1 MNLLKL
7 GNIYIDG
14 TKVQA
19 NASRHK
25 AMSYKYI
32 KKLEKQLDE
41 EIEKLLGLAE
51 TQDASEKDLA
61 LDIPEE
67 ISLRKN
73 LVILIFTQRVLR
85 VMS

>member
-1 MNLLKL
+1 MKLVKL

-25 AMSYKYI
+25 AMSYEYI
-32 KKLEKQLDE
+32 QKLEKQLE
-41 EIEKLLGLAE
+41 QEIEKLLGLAE
-51 TQDASEKDLA
+51 AKDESEKNLA

-67 ISLRKN
+67 IGLRKKR
-73 LVILIFTQRVLR
+73 LEKSSKQRK
-85 VMS
+85 S